1 MTPAEK
7 IENSR
12 LISILLGAM
21 GIVYIVYYLK
31 IKGFN
36 LNLNIVNFIFLFTG
50 IILHGTPRRYL
61 SAISEAIKGAGGI
74 ILQFPFYAGIMGI
87 MVGKDLDEI
96 LWLYLCLISLL
107 IFQHQ
112 ELSPLYYHS

>member
-1 MTPAEK
+1 MLKDDDSIEANTKHKNMTPAEK

-36 LNLNIVNFIFLFTG
+36 LNLNIVNFIFSFTG

-87 MVGKDLDEI
+87 MVGKDLDGNSFG
-96 LWLYLCLISLL
+96 YT
-107 IFQHQ
+107 
-112 ELSPLYYHS
+112 YV